1 VHPSRDLPE
10 KPHTSTTQFWVNNTT
25 GEEPP
30 PQLLK
35 ASKSRLERPP
45 PEFPPT
51 ARQLLRIR
59 CSERDRPSTWDYR
72 APEAH
77 QSSDALFHLST
88 LHSNQEEIILEK
100 AGCSQC
106 NVLQF

>member
-1 VHPSRDLPE
+1 
-10 KPHTSTTQFWVNNTT
+10 VNNTI

-45 PEFPPT
+45 EFPPT
-51 ARQLLRIR
+51 VRQLLRTR

-88 LHSNQEEIILEK
+88 LHSN
-100 AGCSQC
+100 
-106 NVLQF
+106 